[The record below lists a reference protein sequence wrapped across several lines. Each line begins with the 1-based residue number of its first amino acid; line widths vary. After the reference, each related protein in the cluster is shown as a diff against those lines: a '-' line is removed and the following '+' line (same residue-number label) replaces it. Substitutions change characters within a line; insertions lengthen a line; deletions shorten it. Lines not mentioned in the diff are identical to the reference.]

1 MRLSPWLTLAALITE
16 VTFVRAGIGG
26 TVRWELKLLEGRFDQ
41 RQLNVIGDDGIA
53 VARIGDSV
61 MEFGLGTNGVPK
73 IYSTRRASQAPFARV
88 GGKSHFISG
97 GTVYSIPTETD
108 LPDVAFTVETP
119 INSPVA
125 VTEIAISTTGDY
137 VVLSLATP
145 ASVQRW
151 SKNGHLISKT
161 ILRNYAS
168 NVGGVLFLTSSD
180 TAIIGAN
187 DGKLYAV
194 SSSGEILWTRNQGE
208 YPYMPTSTGGIIA
221 QDRLRQLVKLTSD
234 GFPERVLGGSMAR
247 APGLTVTDEVFDPI
261 GSKITVE
268 GEHIEMTEPILLTD
282 GGWVAYHRQSF
293 NLVRFSAAGNV
304 LWSVSGSGGPVGVDT
319 HFEFVQKSDG
329 LWVRAI
335 DLGARI
341 TPSAWPNIRGWPDG
355 SRRARIPQNLG
366 PVLTMLHHS
375 TQAGAFLQCGT
386 IPGRSYT
393 LEVLQPSKSRWIEV
407 QNTVAT
413 GFGVQF
419 NDPNAAPEDSRIY
432 RVQEK
437 PTR

>member
-1 MRLSPWLTLAALITE
+1 MRFFPWLTLATIIMELTP
-16 VTFVRAGIGG
+16 VRAGIGG
-26 TVRWELKLLEGRFDQ
+26 VARWELKLSERRFVQ
-41 RQLNVIGDDGIA
+41 RLLNVIGDDGIA
-53 VARIGDSV
+53 VARIGDAV
-61 MEFGLGTNGVPK
+61 MEFGLGIDGAPK
-73 IYSTRRASQAPFARV
+73 IYSTRMGSQLPFARV

-97 GTVYSIPTETD
+97 GTIYSIPTETD
-108 LPDVAFTVETP
+108 LADVAFTVETR
-119 INSPVA
+119 INDSVQ
-125 VTEIAISTTGDY
+125 VVQIAISANGDY

-145 ASVQRW
+145 VSVQRW
-151 SKNGHLISKT
+151 SKNGQLISKT
-161 ILRNYAS
+161 ILRNYGS
-168 NVGGVLFLTSSD
+168 NVGGILFLTSSD

-208 YPYMPTSTGGIIA
+208 FPFMPTSTGGIIA
-221 QDRLRQLVKLTSD
+221 QDRLRQLVKLTAD
-234 GFPERVLGGSMAR
+234 GFPERLLEGGMAR
-247 APGLTVTDEVFDPI
+247 GPGLTPTDEVFDPY
-261 GSKITVE
+261 GSTS
-268 GEHIEMTEPILLTD
+268 EMTQPILLTD
-282 GGWVAYHRQSF
+282 GGWIAYHAPSNDLFR
-293 NLVRFSAAGNV
+293 LSASGTV
-304 LWSVSGSGGPVGVDT
+304 LWSASGHGGPVGVDT
-319 HFEFVQKSDG
+319 HFEFVDKSDG

-393 LEVLQPSKSRWIEV
+393 LEVLQPSKSRWVEV